1 MTSSFD
7 ISWPI
12 KWLLIEDCTGD
23 VTLSNSSS
31 FWASWRD
38 VFGIWVLDF
47 SPSHLQW
54 AGHQIDPTW
63 GQRYENPKYTIYR
76 VLCQY
81 SSLKVS
87 KVWIKAL
94 LWERC
99 QTWNKCDPTW
109 PRELGHISLTKG
121 HRGLKFSVYLE
132 NRNAAVQ
139 KNQLHLK
146 RCGMQLRTTTWGCPP
161 PQLRA
166 RVKCFCFFFV
176 FFLIKYFTFSLV
188 ES

>member
-1 MTSSFD
+1 MKKILYTTSLVFLPSSFKRWIYGGNIMLYR
-7 ISWPI
+7 ISVTERGLTGI
-12 KWLLIEDCTGD
+12 ANIFRSRLSRLDDLLGAGT
-23 VTLSNSSS
+23 VPLSNSSS
-31 FWASWRD
+31 FWASWRY

-54 AGHQIDPTW
+54 AGHRIDPTW

-76 VLCQY
+76 VLRQY
-81 SSLKVS
+81 CSLKVS

-121 HRGLKFSVYLE
+121 HRGLNFSVYLE

-139 KNQLHLK
+139 KISSTSNGVA
-146 RCGMQLRTTTWGCPP
+146 C
-161 PQLRA
+161 
-166 RVKCFCFFFV
+166 
-176 FFLIKYFTFSLV
+176 S
-188 ES
+188 